1 MWLGV
6 ARGCVRTCALGIGY
20 CNCWPLSLTSKGTLP
35 LAEKIRALCVQSCQ
49 QGSMR
54 TLDLEGVVHT
64 VLQEFV
70 TIGQAKGQKL
80 NVIAGQIFKF
90 GSFDVFPT
98 PFLSKFLPV
107 I

>member
-1 MWLGV
+1 M
-6 ARGCVRTCALGIGY
+6 CI
-20 CNCWPLSLTSKGTLP
+20 
-35 LAEKIRALCVQSCQ
+35 
-49 QGSMR
+49 
-54 TLDLEGVVHT
+54 VVHT

-70 TIGQAKGQKL
+70 TIGPAKGQKL